1 MKENVVNRN
10 FRDKAPLN
18 LKQLKDKK
26 LKVKLRKSDKSFKH
40 SLASLERSKLLLLNE
55 SSYLQE
61 ENFKEKTWKL
71 TQKNLLD
78 LVDLNT
84 TRKSYSLDLS
94 LGSYRIDYSRTGTTL
109 ALGGQKGHFSIIEWK
124 NGKLQTELCLKEKI
138 KDVKFINSGLVAVG
152 QEKYT
157 YIYDNQGVEIH
168 QIRDFVDVN
177 RLEFLNWHFLLVGSG
192 NTPFIKW
199 QDTSTGK
206 IVAEYNSKLGSTRS
220 MGQNPWNAV
229 IHLGHNNGNVS
240 MWSPSMSSPLVKM
253 MCHSGPVQDVKV
265 DLSGNYMATVGLD
278 SQLKIWDVRTF
289 KLVQHYYMDTPASF
303 IDISQKGILAVGH
316 GPHVSFYKDIFKE
329 KQTLPYMKHLQSAS
343 QVSDLAFCPWEDIL
357 GLGHAKGFSSLII
370 PGSGEPNLDTMT
382 ANPYQTKKQRQ
393 ESEVHSLLDKL
404 DPDMITLDP
413 NIIGNIDDA
422 PSHVIQKER
431 KAQVEDQ
438 VQEKKK
444 KKGKSSALRRYLK
457 KQPNVRDAKRVRFS
471 WFKNRLKK
479 LLRSKHLKKITRL
492 TSPEKH

>member
-1 MKENVVNRN
+1 
-10 FRDKAPLN
+10 

-26 LKVKLRKSDKSFKH
+26 LKNILKKSEKSFKN
-40 SLASLERSKLLLLNE
+40 SLKSAEKNKLLLSHEE
-55 SSYLQE
+55 SFLKE

-71 TQKNLLD
+71 SQKD
-78 LVDLNT
+78 LKEFLDLNT
-84 TRKSYSLDLS
+84 RNKSFSLDLD
-94 LGSYRIDYSRTGTTL
+94 LGSYRVDYSRTGTTL
-109 ALGGQKGHFSIIEWK
+109 ALGGQKGHLSIIEWK
-124 NGKLQTELCLKEKI
+124 NGKLLSEIFLREKI
-138 KDVKFINSGLVAVG
+138 RDVKFINSGLVAVG

-168 QIRDFVDVN
+168 QIRDFVDVT

-253 MCHSGPVQDVKV
+253 LCHSGPVQDVKV

-289 KLVQHYYMDTPASF
+289 KLLQHYYMDTPASY

-316 GPHVSFYKDIFKE
+316 GPHVSLYKDIFKE
-329 KQTLPYMKHLQSAS
+329 KQSQPYMKHLQSAS
-343 QVSDLAFCPWEDIL
+343 RVSDLAFCPWEDIL
-357 GLGHAKGFSSLII
+357 GLGHSKGFSSLII
-370 PGSGEPNLDTMT
+370 PGSGEPNFDTMT
-382 ANPYQTKKQRQ
+382 ANPYQTTKQRQ
-393 ESEVHSLLDKL
+393 ESEVHALLDKL
-404 DPDMITLDP
+404 DPEMITLDP

-422 PSHVIQKER
+422 PSHVIKQER
-431 KAQVEDQ
+431 KAQA
-438 VQEKKK
+438 QEKVEETRKK

-457 KQPNVRDAKRVRFS
+457 KQPNVRDAKRVRFVLL
-471 WFKNRLKK
+471 KVRLKK
-479 LLRSKHLKKITRL
+479 LRQLKRRKRRKL
-492 TSPEKH
+492 LNREKH